1 MNNIQGYGLEKP
13 SVRLHQAPG
22 GNSSI
27 SFGDYTPQQEV
38 VKPLG
43 RKQVNQPP
51 VQQEIQDNKTSV
63 KVRNPPGGRSQIQ
76 FG

>member
-1 MNNIQGYGLEKP
+1 MNNIQGYGLDKP

-27 SFGDYTPQQEV
+27 SFGDYTPQQQV
-38 VKPLG
+38 PQPLG

-51 VQQEIQDNKTSV
+51 IQQQQQDVKTSV